1 MPRPPE
7 TLRRLRTEIHHVV
20 LEGLELRAHGAPRDE
35 IERNLLELAALRQ
48 ELSHA
53 VSRRTPARAA

>member
-7 TLRRLRTEIHHVV
+7 TVRRLRTEIDHVV
-20 LEGLELRAHGAPRDE
+20 LEGHELAATGAPRSE
-35 IERNLLELAALRQ
+35 IERNRLELAALRL

-53 VSRRTPARAA
+53 VSTRTLTRAA